1 MVFLTR
7 SRHEEIERAQAQARA
22 NAMEQSTQAEI
33 AQSLYNDAVSE
44 AKIVG
49 EENVL
54 LKHERSRLSALADT
68 LR

>member
-1 MVFLTR
+1 MTR

-33 AQSLYNDAVSE
+33 AQSLYKDALNE

-49 EENVL
+49 EENVM
-54 LKHERSRLSALADT
+54 LKQERLRLSALADT